1 MFNAEMI
8 DGIGE
13 HRMGTDIVW
22 MELAARTE
30 WRGEGGKA
38 WRVRM
43 GTGCWQENDVLGD
56 VPVHEDVAWPRSGND
71 RLGNSRVCAPD
82 PKNLQ
87 VIASVATPKPAVAR
101 APSASVPWRTRRKSQ
116 AQPVR
121 RPRPTGRWR
130 TEAGREE
137 GRKPWA

>member
-8 DGIGE
+8 DGVGK

-30 WRGEGGKA
+30 WRGEGGKT

-56 VPVHEDVAWPRSGND
+56 VPVHEDVPRLRGGHD
-71 RLGNSRVCAPD
+71 RLGHTRVRAAD
-82 PKNLQ
+82 PEHLRKRGGTR
-87 VIASVATPKPAVAR
+87 VSVVLAA
-101 APSASVPWRTRRKSQ
+101 
-116 AQPVR
+116 
-121 RPRPTGRWR
+121 
-130 TEAGREE
+130 
-137 GRKPWA
+137 